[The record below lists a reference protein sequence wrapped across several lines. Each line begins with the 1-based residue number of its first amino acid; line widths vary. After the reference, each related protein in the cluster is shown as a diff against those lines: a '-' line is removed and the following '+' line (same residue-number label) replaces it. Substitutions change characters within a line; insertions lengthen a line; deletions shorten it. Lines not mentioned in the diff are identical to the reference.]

1 SRERRRQCS
10 PWSQMRARPPSRS
23 STTARISSCVSF
35 SSSTISTSRPPSTAS
50 IGNVGSAPRAT
61 VSAGAAAGRRADVK
75 PPARAP
81 TSPPGAPEAA
91 VQLDEPPYDRQTEAR
106 AAMTATHRRLDLIEG
121 IPDACQLL
129 LRDPDAVVLHRH
141 PHLIAL
147 AAGQHAH
154 LAAGRAEF
162 H

>member
-1 SRERRRQCS
+1 ASL
-10 PWSQMRARPPSRS
+10 PLAPGPP
-23 STTARISSCVSF
+23 
-35 SSSTISTSRPPSTAS
+35 
-50 IGNVGSAPRAT
+50 
-61 VSAGAAAGRRADVK
+61 D
-75 PPARAP
+75 
-81 TSPPGAPEAA
+81 AA
-91 VQLDEPPYDRQTEAR
+91 VQLDETPYDRQTEAR

-162 H
+162 HRVADEVDEDLLQSGGIGLHGGRSGGNNVRTWMRRASAAAVTTVPTCSTT